1 VFESTTVLEKNKI
14 KSDYTQT
21 EVAFSVIAEISEV
34 FFFTGATGIALSSSI
49 VAEFYIC
56 PNFYTVVL
64 ICDDTCIS
72 FLCILLLLNDYAH
85 VTVRRLRNK
94 IGCFLK

>member
-1 VFESTTVLEKNKI
+1 MFESTTVLEKKI

-49 VAEFYIC
+49 VAEFYIS
-56 PNFYTVVL
+56 PNFYTVEL
-64 ICDDTCIS
+64 I
-72 FLCILLLLNDYAH
+72 
-85 VTVRRLRNK
+85 
-94 IGCFLK
+94 

>member
-1 VFESTTVLEKNKI
+1 MFESTTVLEKKI

-34 FFFTGATGIALSSSI
+34 FFTGATGIALSSSI
-49 VAEFYIC
+49 VAEFYRC